1 MRGERVREEADLGER
16 RAVWWGRV
24 VVVVGIA
31 ALGTLARLPTFRFP
45 LDQDGSVFAYVAKV
59 WSEGG
64 LPYKDVWD
72 HKPPLIY
79 LAYRALFFV
88 APPESCDVNLTLR
101 VGSLAGDLATALALL
116 ALCWRLFDFRRG
128 AFAAVLYVCFAA
140 TPILQDEAFQP
151 ERLTTLLTVAGLLAA
166 VEYVRRRRL
175 WISGLSGL
183 LFGLALVTKQVAAP
197 VGALTW
203 AWVTWEVLRSRGRG
217 GWRRVLAHSVAMALG
232 VLVPWAVCFAYFAA
246 RGALADFWECVFTYN
261 LFYASAERKGS
272 LLAGVIGFVRNGLF
286 DHGFL
291 WAAGAVGLVVAL
303 VRERSAG
310 LLVLLWAAGAA
321 LGLILPGQFAAYY
334 YVPTVAPFAA
344 ASAVGVLWVWGMV
357 RSRRP
362 VWLRASVALVASV
375 VWGGCLFVAAKRAYG
390 PGGRYEF
397 ATDPNRTNAAV
408 ARVARFIR
416 DHTEPGEAVYMR
428 GGRMQV
434 YILSGRRSVTRFMYD
449 FYYGLPPERAYHF
462 KPAKLRE
469 IMTCMERE
477 RPRWVVITT
486 RGKGKGVF
494 DGAWESLE
502 RYFPAFKRYVQ
513 ANYSLERTWEAHP
526 VSLMVFRRNQG

>member
-1 MRGERVREEADLGER
+1 MSAERNNDTETTAR
-16 RAVWWGRV
+16 RVQPSALAVLCV
-24 VVVVGIA
+24 IA
-31 ALGTLARLPTFRFP
+31 AGALARLPTFRIP
-45 LDQDGSVFAYVAKV
+45 LDQDSSVYAYVAKV

-64 LPYKDVWD
+64 VPYRDVWD

-101 VGSLAGDLATALALL
+101 LGSLACDLATALVVL

-246 RGALADFWECVFTYN
+246 RGALGDFWECVFTYN

-291 WAAGAVGLVVAL
+291 WAAGALGLVVAL
-303 VRERSAG
+303 VRERERSAG
-310 LLVLLWAAGAA
+310 LLVLLWAAAAA
-321 LGLILPGQFAAYY
+321 LGLILPGQFATYY

-344 ASAVGVLWVWGMV
+344 ASAVGLLWLCGVV
-357 RSRRP
+357 RSGRP
-362 VWLRASVALVASV
+362 AWLRASVALVALV
-375 VWGGCLFVAAKRAYG
+375 VLGGCLFVAGKRAYG

-397 ATDPNRTNAAV
+397 ATDPNRTNAVV

-416 DHTEPGEAVYMR
+416 DQTEPGEAVYMR

-434 YILSGRRSVTRFMYD
+434 YILSGRRSVTRFLYD

-462 KPAKLRE
+462 KPEKLRE
-469 IMTCMERE
+469 IMACLEKE